1 MAYLENAKILAL
13 ISCAG
18 VRVIQP
24 LAYWGR
30 SLTGGFAV
38 RYKNGGASAILTRT
52 SAALMT
58 AEEVECCRFLERSSS
73 PDRSGQLAGAAV
85 EIVSDLASDLACSS
99 FLLMSTLQEIEAAIL
114 RLPESDRLHLADT
127 LLGSLPLPPAA
138 HEPDEIIA
146 EALRRDAE
154 LESGRVQPLSEE
166 QFWAGVRRPRG

>member
-1 MAYLENAKILAL
+1 
-13 ISCAG
+13 
-18 VRVIQP
+18 
-24 LAYWGR
+24 
-30 SLTGGFAV
+30 
-38 RYKNGGASAILTRT
+38 
-52 SAALMT
+52 MT

-85 EIVSDLASDLACSS
+85 EIVSDLASGFACSRFRS
-99 FLLMSTLQEIEAAIL
+99 MSTLQEIEAAIL
-114 RLPESDRLHLADT
+114 RLPESDRLQLADT